1 MDSLIFAFHFFTN
14 LPLPGDADWNEQT
27 AAASLAWIP
36 LTGLV
41 LGLVMAVLRLFSQ
54 NIGFPQSAP
63 LAALLLM
70 AAELWVGGALLLDGF
85 SDTCDGLFSRREK
98 EKMLLIMKDSS
109 LGAMGALGLIFALAA
124 KLFLL
129 AELSVQG
136 DFFYILLFYPCW
148 GRWAVNF
155 GVYHFPIAKN
165 EGLALFF
172 KSAQK
177 PAYFILGSAF
187 VIVVL
192 FFMPRYFPLAA
203 LASLVVL
210 IFVALQI
217 QKRLGGL
224 TGDTYGMLN
233 MVAELTFLLFA
244 AVSRTCL

>member
-14 LPLPGDADWNEQT
+14 LPLPGETDWNEQT
-27 AAASLAWIP
+27 AAASLTWLP
-36 LTGLV
+36 LTGLI
-41 LGLVMAVLRLFSQ
+41 LGLMLAALRLFSQ

-63 LAALLLM
+63 LAMLLLM
-70 AAELWVGGALLLDGF
+70 AAELWVGGALFLDGF
-85 SDTCDGLFSRREK
+85 SDSCDGLFSRRER
-98 EKMLLIMKDSS
+98 EKMLLIMKDSN

-129 AELSVQG
+129 AELSAQG
-136 DFFYILLFYPCW
+136 DFFYVLIFYPCW
-148 GRWAVNF
+148 SRWAVNF

-187 VIVVL
+187 VIIVL

-203 LASLVVL
+203 LASLLVL
-210 IFVALQI
+210 IFSALQI
-217 QKRLGGL
+217 QNRLGGQ
-224 TGDTYGMLN
+224 TGDTYGMLS
-233 MVAELTFLLFA
+233 MTAELSFLLFA
-244 AVSRTCL
+244 AVINTYL